1 MATTAQDIADWFLTS
16 IDTDAGDS
24 LTPLKL
30 QKLVFYAQAWSLA
43 LRNKPLFRDDFE
55 AWTHGP
61 VIRSLWNKYKNR
73 GWEAIEPP
81 KHQPSFDKS
90 TESLLKDVLN
100 SYGNLSAKRLE
111 HLTHSENP
119 WIKARGDLPLEAAS
133 SAVIEKDVM
142 RQFYSALYKKTKV
155 VN

>member
-16 IDTDAGDS
+16 IDREAGDA

-30 QKLVFYAQAWSLA
+30 QKLVYYAQAWSLA
-43 LRNKPLFRDDFE
+43 LRNKALFRDEIE

-61 VIRSLWNKYKNR
+61 VVRSLWNKYR
-73 GWEAIEPP
+73 ALRWEAIEPP
-81 KHQPSFDKS
+81 KRRPSFDKS

-111 HLTHSENP
+111 HLTHSEQP

-133 SAVIEKDVM
+133 KAVIEKEDM
-142 RQFYSALYKKTKV
+142 RRFYSALYKKTKA